1 MALFIRWGEEV
12 PARPRPEIA
21 DQIPGQQNAVRERVR
36 IWKMG
41 CWRMEGVGVGEVA
54 VAVVR
59 SSEFEIM
66 KACFEVG
73 EFELDDSLEK
83 VEIVKSSS
91 FEEGGEIEGVDMLT
105 E

>member
-1 MALFIRWGEEV
+1 MALLIRWGEEV

-21 DQIPGQQNAVRERVR
+21 DQIPGQQKAVRERVR

-41 CWRMEGVGVGEVA
+41 DWVNEVGV
-54 VAVVR
+54 VVV

-66 KACFEVG
+66 KSSFEVG
-73 EFELDDSLEK
+73 EVGLESSW
-83 VEIVKSSS
+83 EIGEMVNSSS
-91 FEEGGEIEGVDMLT
+91 FEGGGEIDGVDILA